1 VFVRAVVQIRSET
14 IVQQRTRAD
23 PAGPSMFELMKF
35 SQPRM
40 RDLLRFQQTEDLA
53 AADADDSDEQDD
65 IALAA
70 AAARAT
76 TSSNRRKKGLTDR
89 DREKERERARARF
102 PALVDFSEAE
112 TGITQIRVL
121 GGKTTRIEVLY
132 PVRTYTYTRIG
143 RKPVAC
149 PCQ

>member
-1 VFVRAVVQIRSET
+1 MFGRAVVQIRSET

-65 IALAA
+65 SALAA
-70 AAARAT
+70 AAARASQ
-76 TSSNRRKKGLTDR
+76 TSSNRRKKGQHD
-89 DREKERERARARF
+89 
-102 PALVDFSEAE
+102 S
-112 TGITQIRVL
+112 VL
-121 GGKTTRIEVLY
+121 
-132 PVRTYTYTRIG
+132 
-143 RKPVAC
+143 
-149 PCQ
+149 